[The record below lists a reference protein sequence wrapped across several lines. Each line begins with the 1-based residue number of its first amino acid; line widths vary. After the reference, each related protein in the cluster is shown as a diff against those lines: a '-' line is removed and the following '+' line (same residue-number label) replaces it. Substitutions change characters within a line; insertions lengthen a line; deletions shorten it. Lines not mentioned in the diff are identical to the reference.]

1 MNANQLTA
9 LKEKVCELKNQEIGF
24 KVNKG
29 RNKII
34 TFRGKI
40 VGVYPAMFVIKPS
53 EDIDLDRFSYSYFD
67 YLCGD
72 IRIIDK

>member
-1 MNANQLTA
+1 MSANQVTA
-9 LKEKVCELKNQEIGF
+9 LKEKVYSLKDKDVNF
-24 KVNKG
+24 RVNKG

-34 TFRGKI
+34 TFKGKV

-53 EDIDLDRFSYSYFD
+53 ESIDLDRFSYSYFD

-72 IRIIDK
+72 IKIIDK

>member
-9 LKEKVCELKNQEIGF
+9 LKEKVIKLKDREVDF
-24 KVNKG
+24 RVNKG

-34 TFRGKI
+34 TFKGKV
-40 VGVYPAMFVIKPS
+40 VGVYPAMFIIKPS

-72 IRIIDK
+72 IRIIEK

>member
-1 MNANQLTA
+1 MALNQLTA
-9 LKEKVCELKNQEIGF
+9 VKEKMYDIKNQVVHF

-34 TFRGKI
+34 TFKGKV
-40 VGVYPAMFVIKPS
+40 VGVYPGMFMIEPL

-72 IRIIDK
+72 IKIIDK